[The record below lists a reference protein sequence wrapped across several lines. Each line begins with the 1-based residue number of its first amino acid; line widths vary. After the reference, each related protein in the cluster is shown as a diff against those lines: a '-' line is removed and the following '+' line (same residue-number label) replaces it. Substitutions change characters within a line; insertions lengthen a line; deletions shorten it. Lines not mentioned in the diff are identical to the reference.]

1 MDHLV
6 SPGNLF
12 RPRRSRL
19 KAISLAV
26 VACGLVALIAVRRGH
41 LPTTALASESTITG
55 DVQFEHAGDDDGD
68 SPSSL
73 GDAAIAFGDKKSLQ
87 VEDHREIKTLKSE
100 VKSLEAEVDSLH
112 SSLDAHKGKIVVN
125 VAVGPP
131 GRPGDVGPMGPV
143 PQRSPCTSLNLCN
156 TFLQMGPKGQAGSV
170 PLR

>member
-26 VACGLVALIAVRRGH
+26 IACGLIALIAVRRGQ
-41 LPTTALASESTITG
+41 LPTTALASDSAITG
-55 DVQFEHAGDDDGD
+55 DVQFEHAGDDGD
-68 SPSSL
+68 SSSSL
-73 GDAAIAFGDKKSLQ
+73 ADAAIAFGDKKSLQ
-87 VEDHREIKTLKSE
+87 VEDHKEIKALKSE

-112 SSLDAHKGKIVVN
+112 SSIEARKGKIVVN

-131 GRPGDVGPMGPV
+131 GRAGDVGPMGPV
-143 PQRSPCTSLNLCN
+143 PQLTSSISVILCN
-156 TFLQMGPKGQAGSV
+156 TLLLQMGPKGQPGSV
-170 PLR
+170 RLR